1 MARFLAA
8 AAAAATGVQV
18 GSAMVA
24 TRVVVDQTG
33 PTSLALLRYAIGFC
47 CLLPVVWL
55 SAGPVRFARRDVLPM
70 ALLGITQFGI
80 LIALLN
86 YGLRFI
92 PSARAALIF
101 ATFPL
106 LTMVLAAALGHER
119 LTLPKILGVLLTIAG
134 VGVALGEKALQGGGA
149 QEWVGELAVFA
160 SALSG
165 AVCSV
170 LYRPY
175 LRKYPA
181 LPVSAFAMLASVGFL
196 AILAA
201 GEGFFASPPRFTP
214 GGWLAIVFIG
224 LSSGVGYY
232 LWLWALGHAPATQV
246 TVFLAL
252 SPITAAGLGALF
264 LGEAISG
271 VSAVGLACVALGLWL
286 AHWRA
291 PAQNGLDVIEHEIG
305 NEKARAVDVPD
316 VPGGVEQ
323 EHLEDVTVAA
333 GEPAPLIV
341 DGRAILA
348 VALERVIQDALGRGG
363 HEAPELG
370 IGAVD
375 ARVLGEL
382 GRRVAL
388 RVEAD
393 REEDG
398 VPPQTLLLEL
408 CLEILEGETGQ
419 GAPEALRA
427 GRVDEADD

>member
-24 TRVVVDQTG
+24 TRFVVDQTG
-33 PTSLALLRYAIGFC
+33 PTSLALLRYVIGFC

-55 SAGPVRFARRDVLPM
+55 SAGSVRFARRDVLPI

-106 LTMVLAAALGHER
+106 LTMVLAVALGHER
-119 LTLPKILGVLLTIAG
+119 LTLPKSLGVLLTIAG
-134 VGVALGEKALQGGGA
+134 VGLALGEKALQGGGA

-160 SALSG
+160 SASSG

-201 GEGFFASPPRFTP
+201 GEGFFVSPPRFTP

-252 SPITAAGLGALF
+252 SPVTAAALGALF

-286 AHWRA
+286 ANRRA
-291 PAQNGLDVIEHEIG
+291 RSLN
-305 NEKARAVDVPD
+305 
-316 VPGGVEQ
+316 
-323 EHLEDVTVAA
+323 
-333 GEPAPLIV
+333 
-341 DGRAILA
+341 
-348 VALERVIQDALGRGG
+348 
-363 HEAPELG
+363 
-370 IGAVD
+370 
-375 ARVLGEL
+375 
-382 GRRVAL
+382 
-388 RVEAD
+388 
-393 REEDG
+393 
-398 VPPQTLLLEL
+398 PPS
-408 CLEILEGETGQ
+408 
-419 GAPEALRA
+419 A
-427 GRVDEADD
+427 

>member
-201 GEGFFASPPRFTP
+201 GEGFFVSPPHFTP

-264 LGEAISG
+264 LGEAISA

-286 AHWRA
+286 SHWRA
-291 PAQNGLDVIEHEIG
+291 PA
-305 NEKARAVDVPD
+305 P
-316 VPGGVEQ
+316 
-323 EHLEDVTVAA
+323 
-333 GEPAPLIV
+333 
-341 DGRAILA
+341 
-348 VALERVIQDALGRGG
+348 
-363 HEAPELG
+363 
-370 IGAVD
+370 
-375 ARVLGEL
+375 
-382 GRRVAL
+382 
-388 RVEAD
+388 
-393 REEDG
+393 
-398 VPPQTLLLEL
+398 
-408 CLEILEGETGQ
+408 
-419 GAPEALRA
+419 
-427 GRVDEADD
+427 